1 MLKAKILVIGPCDSG
16 KSVLSNFLAE
26 ASDISG
32 GAYHPTQGA
41 RILEFESNGS
51 WTGNRTSTAEVEMW
65 DCSGDTKFD
74 ECWPSLAK
82 DAHGIILVY
91 NPDQLNHEREL
102 ETWYN
107 HFVYN
112 QGIKDSQCLIFG
124 YFKPGAA
131 ARRVNIPNPLAKV
144 RHVECNLD
152 NDPDGTR
159 RDFKAFLMKVF
170 SNISHRQNEEELSI
184 IQ

>member
-1 MLKAKILVIGPCDSG
+1 MLKAKVLVIGPCDSG

-32 GAYHPTQGA
+32 GAYHPTEGV
-41 RILEFESNGS
+41 RILEFESSGS
-51 WTGNRTSTAEVEMW
+51 WTGNRTTTADVELW
-65 DCSGDTKFD
+65 DCSGDPKFD
-74 ECWPSLAK
+74 ECWPAIAK
-82 DAHGIILVY
+82 DTQGVVIVY
-91 NPDQLNHEREL
+91 NPDKLDHEREL

-107 HFVYN
+107 HFVTN
-112 QGIKDSQCLIFG
+112 QGIKDAQCLIFS
-124 YFKPGAA
+124 YYKPGTSAN
-131 ARRVNIPNPLAKV
+131 RVNIPNPLSKV

-152 NDPDGTR
+152 NDPDSVR
-159 RDFKAFLMKVF
+159 REFKALLMKVF

>member
-32 GAYHPTQGA
+32 GTYHPTQGA

-65 DCSGDTKFD
+65 DCMVTQS
-74 ECWPSLAK
+74 
-82 DAHGIILVY
+82 
-91 NPDQLNHEREL
+91 
-102 ETWYN
+102 
-107 HFVYN
+107 
-112 QGIKDSQCLIFG
+112 IKDSQCLIFG